1 MDCTFIQREI
11 DTTTELIESI
21 NTTLKKLA
29 LNPRASYSIDTGQSK
44 ETVTVLDMNRLRAL
58 KNGLISD
65 LSDLY
70 DTRDGTGDPTY
81 TRVGW

>member
-1 MDCTFIQREI
+1 MDCTFITNEI
-11 DTTTELIESI
+11 ATTEQMIENI
-21 NTTLKKLA
+21 NSVLLKLT

-65 LSDLY
+65 LQGLY
-70 DTRDGTGDPTY
+70 DMCEGTGDPTY
-81 TRVGW
+81 TRPGW